1 MIAKIIKTNASFSAS
16 LDYCLNREKASIIH
30 SNGVRIAS
38 PEFMAKQFEL
48 LASSNN
54 RMKNSPLGHIVL
66 SFSKDLN
73 GKISDNMMSMIAKD
87 YLLKM
92 AIKDTVVLVIRH
104 EDRKH
109 EHCHIIYSKINY
121 VNNKKLKED
130 YIKLKSLKAVR
141 EINQKYRF
149 NKNQHQ
155 TPFTESKSKFF
166 QTRKEVAYYLHQGVS
181 GKNPCKNWDELQE
194 YLFRK
199 GIHVEFKTKGKTDE
213 IQGVSFEKDDYKFKG
228 SELGLSYSKIE
239 TKFDKAHLFNDFSNT
254 NISTN
259 RESSNIQVQETKQEE
274 NILSNLLSIS
284 AGISTDQDD
293 EQKKKR
299 KRKLNYN
306 GR

>member
-30 SNGVRIAS
+30 SDGVRIGS
-38 PEFMAKQFEL
+38 PEFMAKQLEL

-73 GKISDNMMSMIAKD
+73 GKISDNMMSLIAKD
-87 YLLKM
+87 YLLRM
-92 AIKDTVVLVIRH
+92 GIKDTSLLVIRH
-104 EDRKH
+104 DDQRH
-109 EHCHIIYSKINY
+109 PHSHIIYSKIGY

-141 EINQKYRF
+141 EINLKYGF
-149 NKNQHQ
+149 SKNQYQ
-155 TPFTESKSKFF
+155 TPFTESKNKYY
-166 QTRKEVAYYLHQGVS
+166 QVKKEVSYYLHQGIS
-181 GKNPCKNWDELQE
+181 GKNPCNNWAELQQ
-194 YLFRK
+194 YLFLK
-199 GIHVEFKTKGKTDE
+199 GIHVEFKTKGKSDE

-239 TKFDKAHLFNDFSNT
+239 TKFNQAQSFTDFNNT

-259 RESSNIQVQETKQEE
+259 GEGRNIQVKETKQAE

-284 AGISTDQDD
+284 AGISADQDD

-299 KRKLNYN
+299 KRKMKL
-306 GR
+306 